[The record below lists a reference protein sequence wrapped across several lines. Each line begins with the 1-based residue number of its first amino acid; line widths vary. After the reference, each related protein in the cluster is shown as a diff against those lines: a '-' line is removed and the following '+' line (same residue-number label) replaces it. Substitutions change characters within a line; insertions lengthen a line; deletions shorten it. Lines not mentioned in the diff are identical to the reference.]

1 MLVLRP
7 IRDADLPGL
16 VALAKSTGGG
26 LTTLPPDQDFLA
38 GRITDSQRAFLPGV
52 RRPGGE
58 NYLFALEDLESREV
72 VGVSGVAARVGG
84 FEPWYSYQIRLERHE
99 HPPLKVQKD
108 IPVLHLRQE
117 HRGPTELGSLF
128 LRTDRRRHGAGRLLS
143 LGRMLFFAAFPK
155 RFTEAVIA
163 EMRGYTDANGR
174 SPFWEAVGRHFF
186 QFDFYAADLLCGIG
200 QKEFIADLMP
210 RHPIYVPLLPPDVQA
225 AIGRVHPQTEP
236 ALALL
241 LGEGFART
249 DEVDIFDAGPQVR
262 APIAE
267 IRSVRQARAAK
278 VRAFTAP
285 APDGR
290 PERLV
295 ANGQLEFR
303 ATLGGVHEHEDGTVS
318 LEPAL
323 AAALGVEPGA
333 QVWFTP
339 LR

>member
-16 VALAKSTGGG
+16 VALAQSTGGG
-26 LTTLPPDQDFLA
+26 LTTLPPDQEFLA
-38 GRITDSQRAFLPGV
+38 GRVADSQRAFHPGV

-58 NYLFALEDLESREV
+58 HYLFALEDLASREV
-72 VGVSGVAARVGG
+72 VGVSGIAARVGG
-84 FEPWYSYQIRLERHE
+84 FDPWYSYQIRPERHE
-99 HPPLKVQKD
+99 HAPLKVEKD

-128 LRTDRRRHGAGRLLS
+128 LRADRRQHGAGRLLS
-143 LGRMLFFAAFPK
+143 LGRMLFFAAFPR
-155 RFTEAVIA
+155 RFTDTVIA
-163 EMRGYTDANGR
+163 EMRGYSDDAGR

-186 QFDFYAADLLCGIG
+186 EFDFYAADLLCGIG

-210 RHPIYVPLLPPDVQA
+210 QHPIYVPLLPRDVQA

-262 APIAE
+262 ATIAE

-278 VRAFTAP
+278 VRATTAAAP
-285 APDGR
+285 AGKPD
-290 PERLV
+290 RLI

-303 ATLGGVHEHEDGTVS
+303 AALGSVREHEDQTVS
-318 LEPAL
+318 LDRGL
-323 AAALGVEPGA
+323 AAALEVEAGD